1 MVFSIT
7 LLAVSVAAFLGIIME
22 IGKDVNGT

>member
-7 LLAVSVAAFLGIIME
+7 LLAVSLAAFLGAIMK